1 MATIHS
7 KMNWFDQNRLEHVDQ
22 IWNAASPQVREI
34 DCNKGKNEEFN
45 FKNEFQKNSK
55 NTYQGNEASE
65 SKYKI
70 REEKIA
76 IDFSIEMKNVRPKC
90 F

>member
-1 MATIHS
+1 MWT
-7 KMNWFDQNRLEHVDQ
+7 KFETQ
-22 IWNAASPQVREI
+22 PQVREI
-34 DCNKGKNEEFN
+34 DYNKEKNEEFN

-55 NTYQGNEASE
+55 NTFQGNEWSYAAFE
-65 SKYKI
+65 SNYKI
-70 REEKIA
+70 WEEKIA